1 MNEEEGMK
9 QKKLEELRKQYL
21 ERTEAEEKQLQAEQ
35 ELQAI
40 VRKLLDDGARTRLNN
55 VKLVNRELYLR
66 TTQAIIYLYQ
76 AGQLKE
82 RIDEEQLKQLLGK
95 LTGKKDIR
103 IKRK

>member
-1 MNEEEGMK
+1 MNEEEGLK

-66 TTQAIIYLYQ
+66 ATQAIIYLYQ

-95 LTGKKDIR
+95 LAGKKDIR